1 MYKLKI
7 KLKKLPK
14 NCQEKKLHQ
23 DAMKCCTILIYQKLH
38 FEVFGV
44 KDIEIFAKLKI
55 NGPFTRMLAYQFGY
69 IKTGRTLLEEF
80 QKSN

>member
-7 KLKKLPK
+7 KLKNLPK
-14 NCQEKKLHQ
+14 KSQEKKLHQ

-44 KDIEIFAKLKI
+44 IDKANIFLIKKKKKI
-55 NGPFTRMLAYQFGY
+55 NQSN
-69 IKTGRTLLEEF
+69 
-80 QKSN
+80 KSNFNLVTPLFKISLRLEL